1 MGVDPVPITRATPP
15 AKPFEYRAL
24 IDGELIGAK
33 GLKTIDRS
41 SPAHNVVVG
50 RYPAVDLESVH
61 RAAAAARRAES
72 AGVWRSKPGSE
83 RAKLINRVAAL
94 LDRDRKK
101 LGLIE
106 SLEGGKPIAL
116 VDGEIQASIDLWE
129 YAATLA
135 RHSYGDTYDQLGA
148 HTMGLVL
155 REPIGVVGMIT
166 PWNFPLL
173 IVSQKLPF
181 ALALGCCA
189 VIKPSEMTSGAT
201 LLLGELLLEAGLPRG
216 VVNIVPGF
224 GADVGRAIC
233 ESDDVDMIS
242 FTGST
247 RVGKDVCRYAAATLK
262 KVSLELGGKSAHIV
276 CADADLDRA
285 VAKVVTGATFNTGQC
300 CVAGSR
306 LLVEAP
312 IADEFCARVA
322 DGMGKLRV
330 GDPLDRDTRLGP
342 LVSQVQFDR
351 VKGYID
357 EGRNEGAQ
365 MHVVGDGEPSTG
377 FYVRPTLFS
386 GVEPKMRIAQEE
398 IFGPVL
404 SVIRF
409 DTPEEAVEI
418 ANSTLYG
425 LAAGVWTTNVD
436 KAFQF
441 ARALK
446 AGTVEVNAYMA
457 GAPELPLTGHRQS
470 GIGHEKGRF
479 AVDEFTKLKTVQFE
493 FAVRGSAH

>member
-1 MGVDPVPITRATPP
+1 MDVETISAAQTAPP
-15 AKPFEYRAL
+15 QHPFEYSAL
-24 IDGELIGAK
+24 IDGELVGAN
-33 GLKTIDRS
+33 GLHTIDRQ
-41 SPAHNVVVG
+41 SPAHGVVVG
-50 RYPAVDLESVH
+50 RYPALELETVS
-61 RAAAAARRAES
+61 RAAAAARRVENS
-72 AGVWRSKPGSE
+72 GVWRSVSGSD

-101 LGLIE
+101 FGLIE
-106 SLEGGKPIAL
+106 SLEGGKPISL

-135 RHSYGDTYDQLGA
+135 RHCYGDTYNQLGA

-155 REPIGVVGMIT
+155 REPVGVVGMIT

-189 VIKPSEMTSGAT
+189 VIKPSEMTSGTT
-201 LLLGELLLEAGLPRG
+201 LLLGELLLEAGLPKG
-216 VVNIVPGF
+216 VVNIVPGY

-233 ESDDVDMIS
+233 ESGDVDMVS

-247 RVGKDVCRYAAATLK
+247 RVGKEVCRYSAATLK
-262 KVSLELGGKSAHIV
+262 KVSLELGGKSAHVV
-276 CADADLDRA
+276 CADADLDQA
-285 VAKVVTGATFNTGQC
+285 AEKVVTGATFNTGQC

-306 LLVEAP
+306 LLVEAK

-322 DGMGKLRV
+322 DGMGKLRI
-330 GDPLDRDTRLGP
+330 GDPLDPETRLGP

-351 VKGYID
+351 VTGYID
-357 EGRNEGAQ
+357 EGQKEGAKMQ
-365 MHVVGDGEPSTG
+365 VVGKSKPTTG
-377 FYVRPTLFS
+377 FYVGPTLFS
-386 GVEPKMRIAQEE
+386 DVEPEMKIAQEE

-409 DTPEEAVEI
+409 DSREEAVEI

-425 LAAGVWTTNVD
+425 LAAGVWTTDVD
-436 KAFQF
+436 KAFYF

-479 AVDEFTKLKTVQFE
+479 AVDEFTKLKTVQFA
-493 FAVRGSAH
+493 FSSRPRA

>member
-1 MGVDPVPITRATPP
+1 MDAETIPMRAAPP
-15 AKPFEYRAL
+15 AAPFEYRAL
-24 IDGELIGAK
+24 IDGDLIGVK
-33 GLKTIDRS
+33 GLPTIERS

-50 RYPAVDLESVH
+50 RYPAVELDGVS
-61 RAAAAARRAES
+61 RAAAAARRADDL
-72 AGVWRSKPGSE
+72 AVWRSASGAE
-83 RAKLINRVAAL
+83 RAKFITRVAAL

-101 LGLIE
+101 LGLVE
-106 SLEGGKPIAL
+106 SLEGGKPISL
-116 VDGEIQASIDLWE
+116 VDGEIQASIDLWD

-135 RHSYGDTYDQLGA
+135 RHCYGDSYDQLGA

-155 REPIGVVGMIT
+155 REPVGVIGMIT

-189 VIKPSEMTSGAT
+189 VIKPSEMTSGTA
-201 LLLGELLLEAGLPRG
+201 LMLGELLLEAGLPKG
-216 VVNIVPGF
+216 VVNIVPGY

-233 ESDDVDMIS
+233 ESADIDMVS

-247 RVGKDVCRYAAATLK
+247 RVGKEVCRTAAATLK

-276 CADADLDRA
+276 CADADLERA
-285 VAKVVTGATFNTGQC
+285 VDKVVTGATFNAGQC

-306 LLVEAP
+306 LLVETT
-312 IADEFCARVA
+312 IADAFCEKVA
-322 DGMGKLRV
+322 SRMAALPV
-330 GDPLDRDTRLGP
+330 GDPLDPETRLGP
-342 LVSQVQFDR
+342 LVSQTQFDR
-351 VKGYID
+351 VAGYID
-357 EGRNEGAQ
+357 LGRQEGAKMQ
-365 MHVVGDGEPSTG
+365 IAGRAPSGDG
-377 FYVRPTLFS
+377 FYVAPTLFTEV
-386 GVEPKMRIAQEE
+386 GPKMKIAQDE

-404 SVIRF
+404 SVIPF
-409 DTPEEAVEI
+409 NSPDEAVEI

-425 LAAGVWTTNVD
+425 LAAGVWTSNVD
-436 KAFQF
+436 KAFKF

-493 FAVRGSAH
+493 FARQG